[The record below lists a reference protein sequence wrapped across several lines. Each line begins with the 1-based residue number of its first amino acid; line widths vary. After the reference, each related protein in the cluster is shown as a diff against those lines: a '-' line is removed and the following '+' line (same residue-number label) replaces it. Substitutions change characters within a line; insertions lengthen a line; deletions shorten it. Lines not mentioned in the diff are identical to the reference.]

1 MPYILDGKSISPDRA
16 FTHEGIQYP
25 AGWIRQVSEEARQ
38 AIGLIWE
45 ADPPVYDQ
53 RFWWGYAEDGSLIP
67 KDLDQLKEQ
76 WIAAVKQTAGTL
88 LAATDWM
95 ITRAQDPSS
104 AREVPPAVLV
114 ERTLIR
120 EKSELKEQAIATA
133 ESVADLAQYVTST
146 TFSSWTADAPES
158 GQSDTIFFSGTAT
171 SSGISTSDLGAD
183 SVSFTL

>member
-1 MPYILDGKSISPDRA
+1 MPYILNGKSISPDRA

-38 AIGLIWE
+38 AIGLSWE
-45 ADPPVYDQ
+45 ADPPAYDQ
-53 RFWWGYAEDGSLIP
+53 RFWWGYDEEGALIP

-76 WIAAVKQTAGTL
+76 WVAAVKQTAGTL

-104 AREVPPAVLV
+104 AREVPPAVLA

-120 EKSELKEQAIATA
+120 EKSELKEQAIEAA
-133 ESVADLAQYVTST
+133 ASVAELSQYLTGPA
-146 TFSSWTADAPES
+146 FSSWTADAPEVEQ
-158 GQSDTIFFSGTAT
+158 GDTVIFSGGAT
-171 SSGISTSDLGAD
+171 SSGVSTLDLGTD
-183 SVSFTL
+183 SISFTL